1 MKENN
6 DTNTEELTGKT
17 KDKKNDSKIS
27 LSMILGGDFLLLPM
41 LQRQIKLI
49 VLIIALC
56 IFYISNRYSFQQE
69 QIEINKLQNELTQ
82 VKYKAQTRSSE
93 FLRASRQSKL
103 QEDLEKEHSDLK
115 MPAQSPFI
123 LKRE

>member
-1 MKENN
+1 MKERDENM
-6 DTNTEELTGKT
+6 TEELTGKT
-17 KDKKNDSKIS
+17 EGKNDTKIS

-69 QIEINKLQNELTQ
+69 QIEINKLQNELIQ

-123 LKRE
+123 LNRD

>member
-1 MKENN
+1 MKERDENM
-6 DTNTEELTGKT
+6 TEELTGKAEG
-17 KDKKNDSKIS
+17 KNDTKIS

-69 QIEINKLQNELTQ
+69 QIEINKLQNELIQ

-123 LKRE
+123 LNRD

>member
-1 MKENN
+1 MKERDENM
-6 DTNTEELTGKT
+6 TEELTGKT
-17 KDKKNDSKIS
+17 EGKNNTKIS

-69 QIEINKLQNELTQ
+69 QIEINKLQNELIQ

-123 LKRE
+123 LNRD

>member
-1 MKENN
+1 MKERYENM
-6 DTNTEELTGKT
+6 TEELTGKT
-17 KDKKNDSKIS
+17 EEKNDTKIS

-69 QIEINKLQNELTQ
+69 QIEINKLQNELIQ

-123 LKRE
+123 LNRD